1 MNPFE
6 STSIEPRPLFDQ
18 SNPDERF
25 YDFTKMREAVLD
37 NPLASPE
44 YKEQQRL
51 EKLNREIA
59 KIQEYKAQSS
69 NIFHKSLQ
77 EIFTEMADAFLGI
90 IEDLFYP
97 PVEIQDTP
105 ELNIADHLYIT
116 FTRKNRLIYI
126 GLVVL
131 FVTLLS
137 YTLRSLRASPAS

>member
-6 STSIEPRPLFDQ
+6 PTNIEPRPLFDR
-18 SNPDERF
+18 SNPDELF
-25 YDFTKMREAVLD
+25 YDFTKIRQDILD

-97 PVEIQDTP
+97 PVDVPQTP
-105 ELNIADHLYIT
+105 ELNIGDHLYVT

-126 GLVVL
+126 GLLVLLVV
-131 FVTLLS
+131 FLS
-137 YTLRSLRASPAS
+137 YTFRSLASP

>member
-6 STSIEPRPLFDQ
+6 PTNIEPRPLFDR
-18 SNPDERF
+18 SNPDELF
-25 YDFTKMREAVLD
+25 YDFTKVRQDILD
-37 NPLASPE
+37 NPLVNPE

-59 KIQEYKAQSS
+59 KIQEYKAQSA

-97 PVEIQDTP
+97 PVDVTQTP
-105 ELNIADHLYIT
+105 ELNIGDQLYVT

-131 FVTLLS
+131 FVVLLS
-137 YTLRSLRASPAS
+137 YTLRVVFSA

>member
-6 STSIEPRPLFDQ
+6 TTNIEPRPLFDR
-18 SNPDERF
+18 SNPQELF
-25 YDFTKMREAVLD
+25 YDFNKMRQDILN
-37 NPLASPE
+37 NPLVSPE

-59 KIQEYKAQSS
+59 KIEEYKAQSS
-69 NIFHKSLQ
+69 NVFHKSLQ

-97 PVEIQDTP
+97 PVDIQNTP
-105 ELNIADHLYIT
+105 QLNLGDHLYIT

-126 GLVVL
+126 GLVILLAVL
-131 FVTLLS
+131 VS
-137 YTLRSLRASPAS
+137 YTARSLSS